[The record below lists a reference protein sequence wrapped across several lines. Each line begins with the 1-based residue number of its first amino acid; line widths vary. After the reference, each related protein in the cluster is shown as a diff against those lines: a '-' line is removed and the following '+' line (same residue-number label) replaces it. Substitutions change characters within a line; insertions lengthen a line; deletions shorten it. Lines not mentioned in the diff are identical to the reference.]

1 MAPLVPSRELQI
13 LLQPRGAYAQAPPGR
28 TSYIA
33 HYILFISLLVAGA
46 ASVSATGRV
55 TLSML
60 VSLSISW
67 MFLPLLHVLVAGAL
81 VASAPRP
88 AVGGNRAVAL
98 LLMGHAPWSLWIL
111 LAAAMAA
118 AFGYDAWH
126 PMLFVALVPLA
137 LTSRIVHAFCLEVLR
152 TSPRGAIV
160 RTLLHQS
167 VTGLVGVVYLEKAVG
182 LVPRIYGWLS

>member
-1 MAPLVPSRELQI
+1 MLAPRA
-13 LLQPRGAYAQAPPGR
+13 AYARPVEAR
-28 TSYIA
+28 ASYILQ
-33 HYILFISLLVAGA
+33 YVLLMSLLVAGA
-46 ASVSATGRV
+46 AGASATGRV

-60 VSLSISW
+60 VSLGISW
-67 MFLPLLHVLVAGAL
+67 MFLPLLHLLVAAAL

-111 LAAAMAA
+111 LAATLAA
-118 AFGYDAWH
+118 AFGYDAWL
-126 PMLFVALVPLA
+126 PMLFVALVPIA
-137 LTSRIVHAFCLEVLR
+137 LTFRIVHAFCLEVLR
-152 TSPRGAIV
+152 TSQRGAIA

-167 VTGLVGVVYLEKAVG
+167 ITGLIGVVYLEKTVG